1 MVCGTFYLDNF
12 ILWPLRIFIGKR
24 LNWSEWGCGT
34 RRNYVANDPVL
45 GIIAGMLAGS
55 CSPHMLSVP
64 LVPQSVCVLPLAT
77 SREVSPQSRGGYV
90 AHITGGYTA
99 YAGATTPGAER
110 RAIGRSRIPRSQGAS
125 REGSPSRQASDRAYT
140 SIQRRSSG
148 RSSMRANR
156 SEFLIFRLHYEV
168 WFNCVELQCWK

>member
-1 MVCGTFYLDNF
+1 MKFPISRTLFPD
-12 ILWPLRIFIGKR
+12 
-24 LNWSEWGCGT
+24 
-34 RRNYVANDPVL
+34 
-45 GIIAGMLAGS
+45 
-55 CSPHMLSVP
+55 
-64 LVPQSVCVLPLAT
+64 LPLSFLQFCMYTLHALTALCLPAAT

-125 REGSPSRQASDRAYT
+125 REGSPSRQASDRAYA

-148 RSSMRANR
+148 RSSMRSNR
-156 SEFLIFRLHYEV
+156 SE
-168 WFNCVELQCWK
+168 